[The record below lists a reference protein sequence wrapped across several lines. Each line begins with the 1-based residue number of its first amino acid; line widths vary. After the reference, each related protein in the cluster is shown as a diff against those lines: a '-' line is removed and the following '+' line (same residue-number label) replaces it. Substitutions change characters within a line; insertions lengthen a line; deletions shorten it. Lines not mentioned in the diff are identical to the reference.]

1 MKNEKL
7 EGQKPIEDAIPQKK
21 DSLTESDIKAIKEKL
36 VNQFNS
42 ALLEMAEDVIKS
54 PPTANTIYSICSRL
68 GNISTLGRQINVTIS
83 SLNSLKFD

>member
-7 EGQKPIEDAIPQKK
+7 EGQKTIEDDIPQEK
-21 DSLTESDIKAIKEKL
+21 DSLTQNDIKVIKEKL

-68 GNISTLGRQINVTIS
+68 SEISALGGRINGTIS